1 MLTDENLNTYTK
13 SDSMCPADKFA
24 RNLNPRL
31 RDLKLMDI
39 NSNRFPKMHIRT
51 LEAFM
56 VKRKN
61 KEELRRL

>member
-1 MLTDENLNTYTK
+1 
-13 SDSMCPADKFA
+13 MCPADKFA

-31 RDLKLMDI
+31 KDLKLMDI